1 MPDSYDPF
9 LQIDCSPG
17 AICAAGPPPAL
28 PDGRRDPAIYLPRIL
43 TGTTPAWRRACLA
56 QVARIPAGYT
66 YLAQLMGHDMGNS
79 VGLDAIPHVPA
90 APGPAPD
97 RRRPAMRY
105 NQIENPLTLETVYGP
120 GPKLLNHLYD
130 PETLLFRITPGARL
144 ARVYPGVPGLDGRQ
158 RGTPI
163 RALYDERNRD
173 TLMLHELTVAWM
185 QFHNRCARALM
196 AAGKSPFLAY
206 ALGRAHAVR
215 VWHLI
220 LTVDLLPRFLH
231 PRIATLPADALSP
244 DWELNEPT
252 LLHGLF
258 RAFHALPL
266 AAYPMRGT
274 AAQALG
280 RLMKSGPAPSHAE
293 TTDWRI
299 DWPAF
304 LGARAGGPLTGLSAS
319 VAPELRMAEAIA
331 AMDFV
336 TATETFPMRL
346 ENPALRRASRA
357 LPDDWPDRLTPKR
370 LAEDFATAH
379 PDAPGLPGPGVL
391 KRGPL
396 YLALLVE
403 AQLHGQD
410 GGFGP
415 LGSALLRA
423 SVLGSMAR
431 VRLAGETLATRAL
444 PRPATMLDL
453 IDLAR
458 KD

>member
-1 MPDSYDPF
+1 M
-9 LQIDCSPG
+9 
-17 AICAAGPPPAL
+17 
-28 PDGRRDPAIYLPRIL
+28 YLPRIL
-43 TGTTPAWRRACLA
+43 IGTTPDWRRACLR
-56 QVARIPAGYT
+56 QVAHVPAGYT

-79 VGLDAIPHVPA
+79 VGLDSIPHVPA
-90 APGPAPD
+90 ATGPAPD
-97 RRRPAMRY
+97 RKRPPMRY

-120 GPKLLNHLYD
+120 GPKLQGHLYD

-144 ARVYPGVPGLDGRQ
+144 ARIYPGLPGLDGRA

-163 RALYDERNRD
+163 RAFYDERNRD

-185 QFHNRCARALM
+185 QFHNLCARALM
-196 AAGKSPFLAY
+196 AAGKPPFVAY

-215 VWHLI
+215 VWHAI

-231 PRIATLPADALSP
+231 PQIATLPAGTLPLA
-244 DWELNEPT
+244 WELNEPP

-266 AAYPMRGT
+266 AAYPMRRT
-274 AAQALG
+274 APQALG
-280 RLMKSGPAPSHAE
+280 RLMKSGIAPSHAE
-293 TTDWRI
+293 TTDWRV

-304 LGARAGGPLTGLSAS
+304 FGEASDGPLTGLSAS

-346 ENPALRRASRA
+346 DNRALRRALRA
-357 LPDDWPDRLTPKR
+357 LPGDWPARLAPKR
-370 LAEDFATAH
+370 LAEDFAAAH

-391 KRGPL
+391 RRGPL

-403 AQLHGQD
+403 AQLHGQN

-415 LGSALLRA
+415 FGSALLRA
-423 SVLGSMAR
+423 SALGSMAR
-431 VRLAGETLATRAL
+431 VQLAGETVATRRL
-444 PRPATMLDL
+444 PRPATMLEL
-453 IDLAR
+453 INLTR
-458 KD
+458 EG